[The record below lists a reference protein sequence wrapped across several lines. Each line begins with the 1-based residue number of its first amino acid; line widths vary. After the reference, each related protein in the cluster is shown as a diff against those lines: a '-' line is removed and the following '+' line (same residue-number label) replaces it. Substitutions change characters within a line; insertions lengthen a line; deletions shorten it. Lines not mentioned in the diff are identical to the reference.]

1 MIYICRRG
9 RENLRDLKQDHF
21 QIYKDS
27 DGREYV
33 AQARDEL
40 TKKTREDNRSTRT
53 DGGRFY
59 VCESGL
65 HCTERD
71 EVCDLLGSC
80 LVGKWAFIPQLH
92 NHQDIY
98 SHMR

>member
-21 QIYKDS
+21 QIYTDS

-53 DGGRFY
+53 DGGRMYENTGQQLPCCVFQ
-59 VCESGL
+59 
-65 HCTERD
+65 
-71 EVCDLLGSC
+71 EVHLQTQPC
-80 LVGKWAFIPQLH
+80 L
-92 NHQDIY
+92 
-98 SHMR
+98 